1 MSRPFLASLG
11 VLACAAIFAATPVH
25 AAGSATL
32 WFTPQTYSV
41 SPGDQFQVPL
51 VVHPNGESLDT
62 IRANVIYDASV
73 LEAIWFD
80 LGTAFPSLS
89 PGYELDNTTGVATFG
104 AFKAGDRV
112 TSDAT
117 VATITFRALKSAT
130 TTLTID
136 SDSKLIHDGEEKIN
150 ADSLGTATVTIG
162 EGTAVASSTTTDQ
175 ALEAEALIYFGA
187 FGGKMPSSSV
197 DWEALHCIAY
207 DDCYPANVA
216 DRNVS
221 HEAYALQA
229 FGEKYMRM
237 PASAVDWRTLHALAY
252 TDVFYNWASIDA
264 AGL

>member
-1 MSRPFLASLG
+1 MLRPFFASLG
-11 VLACAAIFAATPVH
+11 LFALSGLFMASPVN

-32 WFTPQTYSV
+32 WFTPQTYTV

-51 VVHPNGESLDT
+51 IVHPNGESLDT
-62 IRANVIYDASV
+62 IRANVIFDATV

-89 PGYELDNTTGVATFG
+89 PGYELDNATGVATFG

-112 TSDAT
+112 TEDAT
-117 VATITFRALKSAT
+117 AATITFRALKSAT

-150 ADSLGTATVTIG
+150 AESLGEATVTVG
-162 EGTAVASSTTTDQ
+162 EGTAVASTTTSDM

-187 FGGKMPSSSV
+187 FGGKMPSSAV

-207 DDCYPANVA
+207 DDCYPADA
-216 DRNVS
+216 ASRNVS